1 MSELTAELDK
11 RVLPFFMPYFPIPE
25 LAPVLSVR
33 YEKRLTVGQAHS
45 VFPCDPVGM
54 VLVRRT
60 AHSLSLRHGRS
71 YMIIDTPALAGSFF
85 YSDFRLQK
93 GNDARNSW

>member
-1 MSELTAELDK
+1 
-11 RVLPFFMPYFPIPE
+11 
-25 LAPVLSVR
+25 
-33 YEKRLTVGQAHS
+33 
-45 VFPCDPVGM
+45 M

-85 YSDFRLQK
+85 FIPTFACRSKLLTLQPEIK
-93 GNDARNSW
+93 KAGQMPGVSIIM